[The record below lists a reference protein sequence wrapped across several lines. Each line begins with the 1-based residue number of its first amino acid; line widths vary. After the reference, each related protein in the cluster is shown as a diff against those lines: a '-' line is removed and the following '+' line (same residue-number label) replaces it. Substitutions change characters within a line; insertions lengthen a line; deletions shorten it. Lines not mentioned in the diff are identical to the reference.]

1 MVSFGYHARTIS
13 EKLAKDKN
21 PNVKEIGK
29 KNFIL
34 HTKHIPIILKRMTR
48 SKFNKLSQQKLK
60 FGKKHQFLVIE
71 PKEEPDLLTS
81 AGLIFQ
87 CKTVILKVRISLYDV
102 SKGFLLPNIFGNDST
117 INDNIGIGIQ
127 DDIVFGKDHAEF
139 QATKRFC
146 LSPDMKKEL
155 LNSAYQRG
163 IKLSDIT
170 SDKFP
175 FNVWMRMLELD

>member
-13 EKLAKDKN
+13 EKLATNENLD
-21 PNVKEIGK
+21 VKEIGQ

-34 HTKHIPIILKRMTR
+34 HTKNIPIILKRMTR

-60 FGKKHQFLVIE
+60 FGEKHQFLVIE
-71 PKEEPDLLTS
+71 SKAEPDLLTS

-117 INDNIGIGIQ
+117 VHDDICIGIQ
-127 DDIVFGKDHAEF
+127 DDIVFGKDHADF
-139 QATKRFC
+139 QATKKFY
-146 LSPDMKKEL
+146 LSSDMKKDL

-163 IKLSDIT
+163 LQSNCIT

-175 FNVWMRMLELD
+175 F